1 MSNPYQ
7 QFSTRRTPQSESIPG
22 KSQVQNSAGGYSF
35 SIDKWEAAKRFLILG
50 SEGGT
55 YYISE
60 HKLTRVNAN
69 SIIACAKEDGL
80 RLVKLITE
88 ISEQGRAPK
97 NDPAIFALA
106 IASAVGDEETRRA
119 AFSAVPRVCRIGTHL
134 FHFAEFR
141 EQFAGWGR
149 GAKRAVASWYEDMP
163 VDKLAYQAVK
173 YRQRDGWTHR
183 DMLRLSHPQTD
194 DPARNELFK
203 FMLGTAGPS
212 ADVHRL
218 VNGYLNLQVADSP
231 KESASHIRQF
241 NLPREAVK
249 TEHLNSPEVWQAL
262 LETGMP
268 YTALIR
274 NLGNMSKVGL
284 LVPMSEAASLILSRL
299 ADGEALRKSRVH
311 PLQILLALSTYRAG
325 RGVRGGGS
333 WTPVPQVVDAL
344 DAAFYASFG
353 NVESTGKRTLIGL
366 DVSSS
371 MGWTHVA
378 GTHLS
383 CAEAA
388 AAMCLVTAK
397 AEYNNYGV
405 VAFSDGL
412 TILPITP
419 NQRMDGVM
427 RMTRDINFG
436 GTDCAI
442 PMIAAQQQNWDVDT
456 FIIYTD
462 NETWAGRIHPS
473 QALVEY
479 RRHSGRNAKLVVVGM
494 ASNGFTIADPSDVG
508 MLDVVGFDG
517 STPQVISGF
526 SKGL

>member
-1 MSNPYQ
+1 MANPYG
-7 QFSTRRTPQSESIPG
+7 QFSTRRTPQNEEIPG
-22 KSQVQNSAGGYSF
+22 KSMVENSAGGYSF
-35 SIDKWEAAKRFLILG
+35 AIDKWEAAKRFLILG

-60 HKLTRVNAN
+60 RKLTKENAL
-69 SIIACAKEDGL
+69 SLIACAEEDGE
-80 RLVKLITE
+80 RLVQLIVE
-88 ISEQGRAPK
+88 ISESGRAPK

-106 IASAVGDEETRRA
+106 LASAYGSERTRRA
-119 AFSAVPRVCRIGTHL
+119 AFDAVPRVCRIGTHL
-134 FHFAEFR
+134 FHFAEYR
-141 EQFAGWGR
+141 ENFAGWGR

-183 DMLRLSHPQTD
+183 DLLRLSHPHVEPDT
-194 DPARNELFK
+194 ARFILRNEVVGDSDNIIQGFYK
-203 FMLGTAGPS
+203 AQHSTDPKQTAY
-212 ADVHRL
+212 L
-218 VNGYLNLQVADSP
+218 VREY
-231 KESASHIRQF
+231 
-241 NLPREAVK
+241 NLPREAVL

-262 LETGMP
+262 LDVGMP
-268 YTALIR
+268 YTAMIR

-284 LVPMSEAASLILSRL
+284 LVPMSESVSLISSRL
-299 ADGEALRKSRVH
+299 ADSDALRKSRVH

-325 RGVRGGGS
+325 HGVKGGGS
-333 WTPVPQVVDAL
+333 WTPVPQVMDAL
-344 DAAFYASFG
+344 DNAFYASFG

-371 MGWTHVA
+371 MGWTSIA

-419 NQRMDGVM
+419 NQRMDDVM
-427 RMTRDINFG
+427 NMTRQVTFG

-442 PMIAAQQQNWDVDT
+442 PMLAATQQKWDIDT
-456 FIIYTD
+456 FIVYTD

-473 QALVEY
+473 QALTEY
-479 RRHSGRNAKLVVVGM
+479 RAASGRDAKLIVVGM
-494 ASNGFTIADPSDVG
+494 VSNGFTIGDPTDLG

-517 STPQVISGF
+517 ATPQVISDF